1 MPSPRSK
8 ATPAPAEDQAA
19 SALPNDPNEPLED
32 LHAAVLAD
40 QEARLSALEGDVAS
54 LLEGNRA
61 VQSSLD
67 ILVRKL
73 SGQLGENE
81 PRALGDFAEEGT
93 ELLQTPDG
101 KLTDSMPPYLR
112 NLDPDS
118 PEFKE
123 RMEAWRFEHDMLQVI
138 VNKPSL
144 LQDCYRF
151 NVSINNE
158 VRWFGG
164 APTDDAA
171 WNEVHTVP
179 RCFVGQLLQM
189 RAVNYGNEET
199 TLRNGTRAV
208 RNPRSTSRAYN
219 VQILYDP
226 AGKRGIDWA
235 QSMLRQPA

>member
-1 MPSPRSK
+1 MLANAYS
-8 ATPAPAEDQAA
+8 APAPSVQPIRPELAEFA
-19 SALPNDPNEPLED
+19 SCLQELIRHDP
-32 LHAAVLAD
+32 
-40 QEARLSALEGDVAS
+40 
-54 LLEGNRA
+54 
-61 VQSSLD
+61 
-67 ILVRKL
+67 
-73 SGQLGENE
+73 
-81 PRALGDFAEEGT
+81 
-93 ELLQTPDG
+93 LLQTPDG

-189 RAVNYGNEET
+189 RA
-199 TLRNGTRAV
+199 
-208 RNPRSTSRAYN
+208 
-219 VQILYDP
+219 
-226 AGKRGIDWA
+226 
-235 QSMLRQPA
+235 QPLQ